1 MAEKV
6 SSGDL
11 VRFEYTGRAA
21 GKAFDTTD
29 AAAAKQAG
37 IFDENAKYGPILV
50 AAGKEQ
56 VLKGL
61 DEALVGAELGVE
73 KKITL
78 PPEKAFGPKNPELLR
93 LISLGEF
100 RKRGIDPK
108 PGMVLDLDGTRA
120 FVQSVSSGRVKVDLN
135 HELAGQTV
143 EYSFKVIERI
153 AGSKEKLTA
162 LLKELLP
169 GVSAPVLDMA
179 AGKATISVPASAAK
193 DSDYVIAKIRFI
205 QQALLLV
212 PEVKSVVFTEEYA
225 RASQATQAK

>member
-6 SSGDL
+6 NAGDL
-11 VRFEYTGRAA
+11 IRFDYTGKA
-21 GKAFDTTD
+21 GGKVFDTTD
-29 AAAAKQAG
+29 ANAAKQAG
-37 IFDENAKYGPILV
+37 VFNENAKYGPVLV

-61 DEALVGAELGVE
+61 DEALVGADVGFE
-73 KKITL
+73 KKVVL
-78 PPEKAFGPKNPELLR
+78 PPEKAFGQRNPELVR
-93 LISLGEF
+93 LISVGEF
-100 RKRGIDPK
+100 RKRGIDPA

-120 FVQSVSSGRVKVDLN
+120 FVQSVSGGRVKVDLN

-153 AGSKEKLTA
+153 SGAKEKIAA

-169 GVSAPVLDMA
+169 GVPAPALDA
-179 AGKATISVPASAAK
+179 ASGKATVSVPASASK

-205 QQALLLV
+205 QQALALV

-225 RASQATQAK
+225 KPPQMA